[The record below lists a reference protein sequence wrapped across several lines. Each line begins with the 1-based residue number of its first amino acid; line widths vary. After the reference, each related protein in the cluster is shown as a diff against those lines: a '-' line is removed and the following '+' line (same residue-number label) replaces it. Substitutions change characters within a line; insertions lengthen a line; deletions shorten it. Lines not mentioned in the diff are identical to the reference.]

1 MAKLSSA
8 STFYLFGKILLAQ
21 IMLGSDYSGS
31 VYERITL
38 ASFKKS
44 CLKKSHKKKK
54 KETSTV
60 QPFLA
65 VSQGMYFSY
74 LEGTDS

>member
-44 CLKKSHKKKK
+44 CLKNLIRRRRKKHL
-54 KETSTV
+54 
-60 QPFLA
+60 QFNRFLA